1 MKKFIIT
8 FLVLF
13 ISCDISSQKA
23 IDNPTPVNQI
33 ENNRYLGMS
42 RAYFASGCF
51 WCVET
56 IYESLDGVEEVYSGY
71 AGGLTINP
79 NYYQVIS
86 GKTGHAEAIEII
98 YDNDIVSFETLLKVF
113 FDSHDPTTPNRQ
125 GPDYGSQYRSIAE
138 PCQNYVSIDQYQEY
152 TKRWMDLYLAYE
164 KINKNDY
171 AELKNRAWE
180 KSTLPNEVKLLMQML
195 PFSSNYEATQACY
208 EMVQGMTSFMR
219 GVVINL
225 ENQYQTKKSS
235 KTKREF

>member
-1 MKKFIIT
+1 VWHNLNMRILKVLSIIFFIN
-8 FLVLF
+8 V
-13 ISCDISSQKA
+13 
-23 IDNPTPVNQI
+23 
-33 ENNRYLGMS
+33 
-42 RAYFASGCF
+42 
-51 WCVET
+51 
-56 IYESLDGVEEVYSGY
+56 
-71 AGGLTINP
+71 
-79 NYYQVIS
+79 
-86 GKTGHAEAIEII
+86 EAIPSSEHPFAEE
-98 YDNDIVSFETLLKVF
+98 SFTEEHIQEVA
-113 FDSHDPTTPNRQ
+113 DM
-125 GPDYGSQYRSIAE
+125 YSQYRSIAE